1 MKKGI
6 KIILSIIGII
16 LILCIGGGIWGYNY
30 MNNITVAHLQIEDEE
45 KELSIS
51 TETKEK
57 SKEKNIEN
65 ILILGVDNAENASDA
80 IMVLSLDK
88 GNNAIKLTSIMR
100 DTYVELPGEA
110 DKINYAYNIG
120 GVELSIA
127 KVNEMFNLDINKYIK
142 VDFNGL
148 ANIIDYLGGI
158 NISITEA
165 EREIANK
172 KITSDGKTDLI
183 DNSGKVILN
192 GEQALAYSRIR
203 IIDSD
208 FKRTE
213 RMRDVVFAMF
223 SKLKNIS
230 VFNYPKVIS
239 DVSSNITTNLN
250 TSEILNI
257 GKFAMS
263 VDSNNIKQFRV
274 PIDGTTSDFTDG
286 VYHLNWD
293 EEPNIEAL
301 HNFIYNN

>member
-1 MKKGI
+1 MKKVL
-6 KIILSIIGII
+6 KIILSIVGII
-16 LILCIGGGIWGYNY
+16 LIICAGGSIWAYNY
-30 MNNITVAHLQIEDEE
+30 MNNINTVNLRVDDEE
-45 KELSIS
+45 KELNIS
-51 TETKEK
+51 SEIKEK

-65 ILILGVDNAENASDA
+65 ILILGVDKDENASDA

-100 DTYVELPGEA
+100 DTYVELEGGA

-142 VDFNGL
+142 VDFDGIT
-148 ANIIDYLGGI
+148 NIIDYLGGVNI
-158 NISITEA
+158 NITEA
-165 EREIANK
+165 EREIANE
-172 KITSDGKTDLI
+172 KIIGDGKTDLI
-183 DNSGKVILN
+183 DNFGDVLLT

-213 RMRDVVFAMF
+213 RMRNVIFAMF
-223 SKLKNIS
+223 SKLKDIS
-230 VFNYPKVIS
+230 VFDYPKVIS
-239 DVSSNITTNLN
+239 DLSSNITTNLN
-250 TSEILNI
+250 TSEILDI
-257 GKFAMS
+257 GKFAVF
-263 VDSNNIKQFRV
+263 VDSNKIKQFRV

-293 EEPNIEAL
+293 VEPNVEAL
-301 HNFIYNN
+301 HNFIYN